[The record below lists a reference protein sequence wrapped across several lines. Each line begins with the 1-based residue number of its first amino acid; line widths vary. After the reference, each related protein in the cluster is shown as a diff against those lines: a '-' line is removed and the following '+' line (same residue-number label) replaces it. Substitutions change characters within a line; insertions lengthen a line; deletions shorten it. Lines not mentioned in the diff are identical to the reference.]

1 MPDGDLFVSSLAR
14 NVRFVNNLPRY
25 ALGIVFLIFGIDKF
39 VGFDS
44 YLAWFSATD
53 RVRVLIPPADSG
65 TFIYAMG
72 TVEVILAILL
82 LAGIFARKTA
92 IATSIALIAILFVA
106 QYPSSFP
113 QDLGLL
119 GTSIMLVF
127 ASKDQ
132 RTSGLYYQF
141 PKLARFGLSS
151 VLVLW
156 AADHLLYTSTHVSWL
171 QLFNLTVR
179 NMPAEQVFVFVIMI
193 GIIELVIGSM
203 IASGKLRVYPYIASA
218 VFFVIAFL
226 ILAPPLN
233 NYQSI
238 GLAIISSW
246 MIYIMKYREA

>member
-1 MPDGDLFVSSLAR
+1 MSSLAR
-14 NVRFVNNLPRY
+14 NAAYVNNLPRY

-44 YLAWFSATD
+44 YLAWFEATD
-53 RVRVLIPPADSG
+53 RAKILTSNLDAS

-72 TVEVILAILL
+72 VVEVTLAILL
-82 LAGIFARKTA
+82 LVGIFVRKTA
-92 IATSIALIAILFVA
+92 VATSTALVAILAVA

-233 NYQSI
+233 NYQSV

-246 MIYIMKYREA
+246 MIYITKYRQA